1 MNPQVEGAWIA
12 AASGLVGVLVGIT
25 GTTIVAVKGF
35 RNTRDATDKAL
46 RGARRDRL
54 WDRRADVYQDTLAEA
69 LHRKDDRDRIINALT
84 QERYDK
90 VPNVKELLQTS
101 QERWNTEGRLR
112 AFGLQEVVEAFKNT
126 MAADDEVNRLYQEWQ
141 AARQKESM
149 VGKGLPPPTG
159 GRVPDREAAIQ
170 AAAAASTKASAKAF
184 EASLRAANDKASE
197 LEQVIRND
205 LEEESDGTGAR

>member
-1 MNPQVEGAWIA
+1 MNPLVEGAWIA
-12 AASGLVGVLVGIT
+12 GASGLLGVLVGVT
-25 GTTIVAVKGF
+25 GTTIVAIAGF
-35 RNTRDATDKAL
+35 RNTRAATDKAL

-159 GRVPDREAAIQ
+159 EG
-170 AAAAASTKASAKAF
+170 
-184 EASLRAANDKASE
+184 SL
-197 LEQVIRND
+197 
-205 LEEESDGTGAR
+205 TARRRSRPPLLHRRRHPRRHSRLP